1 MYYSIYFSAKV
12 VMVAAS
18 LLLAKTVA
26 GPLPNGK
33 SVRSQDF
40 DPYLPSG
47 RHYVSEPDSDWG
59 SIYDEYSSLDPRS
72 TTTTTTRSTTT
83 SPPKFKTMID
93 QGRIVNCQLDPI
105 ECYILEE
112 RAAAAKDVSSTETP
126 WSLTTKYW
134 VTTPDNAITI
144 KWVSVKF
151 STIFNFHF

>member
-1 MYYSIYFSAKV
+1 MTFNVVLKMDYSIYFSAKV

-26 GPLPNGK
+26 GPLSNGK
-33 SVRSQDF
+33 RVRSQDF

-47 RHYVSEPDSDWG
+47 RHYVSEPASDWG
-59 SIYDEYSSLDPRS
+59 SIYDESYNSWDPTTSS
-72 TTTTTTRSTTT
+72 TTTTTTSTTT

-112 RAAAAKDVSSTETP
+112 RCLLYTSPSPRDGLLSRMPSS
-126 WSLTTKYW
+126 
-134 VTTPDNAITI
+134 A
-144 KWVSVKF
+144 
-151 STIFNFHF
+151 